1 MVMHLSSHGFP
12 HTYIFVQ
19 ESCIYAFGK
28 FKSANTGQNP
38 SKLMALLGSS
48 MGRTWIQNLLHNSL
62 YAHTHAR
69 THKSMVIL
77 WPRVV
82 NRNQDQ
88 VLGHPM
94 RLNQSWDLLQLYFL
108 ITK

>member
-38 SKLMALLGSS
+38 SKLMALLGSFY
-48 MGRTWIQNLLHNSL
+48 GKNLDSKPSPQLIVC
-62 YAHTHAR
+62 AHTR
-69 THKSMVIL
+69 THTQKYGNTVAKSC
-77 WPRVV
+77 
-82 NRNQDQ
+82 
-88 VLGHPM
+88 
-94 RLNQSWDLLQLYFL
+94 
-108 ITK
+108 

>member
-19 ESCIYAFGK
+19 ESRKYAFGK

-38 SKLMALLGSS
+38 SKLMALLGSFYGKKLDS
-48 MGRTWIQNLLHNSL
+48 KPSSQLIVC
-62 YAHTHAR
+62 THAG
-69 THKSMVIL
+69 THKIMVIP

-88 VLGHPM
+88 VHGHPK
-94 RLNQSWDLLQLYFL
+94 RINQSWDLLQLYFL
-108 ITK
+108 IT